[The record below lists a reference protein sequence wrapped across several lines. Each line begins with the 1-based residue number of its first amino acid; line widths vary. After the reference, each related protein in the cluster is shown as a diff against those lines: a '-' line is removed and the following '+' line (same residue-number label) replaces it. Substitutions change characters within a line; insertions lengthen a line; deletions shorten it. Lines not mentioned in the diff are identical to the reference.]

1 MKICLASDIHLEFG
15 ALEAP
20 MPEGEVLILAGDITL
35 IGALDP
41 EGDLYDPG
49 AVVRDRTFA
58 FLEQCRDNFERVFY
72 LIGNHEPYHY
82 DLTRTPH
89 IIRRWLTAVELLEN
103 RALALSEDV
112 ILVGGTLW
120 TDMNKGRDAMAV
132 GNTMND
138 FRIISIA
145 DEEDRHGGHTRLFR
159 PQDAMAR
166 FEKTKGCIAETARA
180 NPDKTIVVATHHAPS
195 VQGLNV
201 EHTRDAA
208 DSINAAY
215 YTDLHAFIEG
225 LPNIKWWLHGH
236 THLQKA
242 YRIGQC
248 HVLSNARGY
257 IGHEPCADA
266 FDPDCWFDPV
276 TGDSKEPAARAPGPH
291 PWGEQTR

>member
-1 MKICLASDIHLEFG
+1 
-15 ALEAP
+15 
-20 MPEGEVLILAGDITL
+20 MPEGDVLILAGDITL

-41 EGDLYDPG
+41 EDDLYDPG
-49 AVVRDRTFA
+49 AVVRERTLD
-58 FLEQCRDNFERVFY
+58 FLEQCRHGFERIFY

-82 DLTRTPH
+82 DLTRTPNS
-89 IIRRWLTAVELLEN
+89 IRRWLSGVELLEN
-103 RALALSEDV
+103 RAVALTGDV

-120 TDMNKGRDAMAV
+120 TDMNKGRDAIPV
-132 GNTMND
+132 GSAMND
-138 FRIISIA
+138 FRIIRIA
-145 DEEDRHGGHTRLFR
+145 DEDDPQGGQTRLFR
-159 PQDAMAR
+159 PRDAMAM
-166 FEKTKGCIAETARA
+166 FEKTKRCIAETASA

-201 EHTRDAA
+201 EHTRGSAT
-208 DSINAAY
+208 SIDAAY
-215 YTDLHAFIEG
+215 YSDLHAFIEG

-257 IGHEPCADA
+257 IGHERCADA

-276 TGDSKEPAARAPGPH
+276 TGERKEPAAHGPRPH
-291 PWGEQTR
+291 PSEGQTR

>member
-1 MKICLASDIHLEFG
+1 LASDIHLEFG
-15 ALEAP
+15 ALETP

-41 EGDLYDPG
+41 EDDLYGPG
-49 AVVRDRTFA
+49 AVVRERTFD
-58 FLEQCRDNFERVFY
+58 FLKRCRHGFERIFY

-82 DLTRTPH
+82 DLTRTPN
-89 IIRRWLTAVELLEN
+89 IIRRWLSGVELLDN
-103 RALALSEDV
+103 RAVALTDDV
-112 ILVGGTLW
+112 MLVGGTLW
-120 TDMNKGRDAMAV
+120 TDMNKGRDAILV
-132 GNTMND
+132 GRVMND
-138 FRIISIA
+138 FRIIRIA
-145 DEEDRHGGHTRLFR
+145 DEDDPQGGQTRVLHPR
-159 PQDAMAR
+159 DAMAM
-166 FEKTKGCIAETARA
+166 FEKTKRCIAETARA

-201 EHTRDAA
+201 EHTRGSAT
-208 DSINAAY
+208 SIDAAY

-257 IGHEPCADA
+257 IGHERCADA

-276 TGDSKEPAARAPGPH
+276 TGETHGPGQH
-291 PWGEQTR
+291 PWEGQTR

>member
-15 ALEAP
+15 ELEAP
-20 MPEGEVLILAGDITL
+20 MPVGEVLILAGDITL

-41 EGDLYDPG
+41 EGDLYEPG
-49 AVVRDRTFA
+49 TVVRDRTFA

-120 TDMNKGRDAMAV
+120 TDMNKGQDAMAV
-132 GNTMND
+132 GNAMND
-138 FRIISIA
+138 FRIIRIA
-145 DEEDRHGGHTRLFR
+145 DEEDPHGGHTRLFR
-159 PQDAMAR
+159 PQDAMAM

-201 EHTRDAA
+201 EHIRGAA

-257 IGHEPCADA
+257 IGHEHSANV

-276 TGDSKEPAARAPGPH
+276 TGERKEP
-291 PWGEQTR
+291 GEPEWEAKTH